1 MIFKVGGV
9 DDLYFSRLLNNLHGR
24 RIFQSS
30 TSYRTFN
37 FTNRCF
43 SPTAISKAIRRKPY
57 RGRIPPLSSPIIS
70 LITTNLVSPSCG
82 RVFSSE
88 ISFAKLRRRYVIS
101 HVLRRLA
108 AEKTLNILVLI
119 LLFPSICRSVTA
131 WGHIFSDHIFSDNI
145 FSNYDFQEVRRLL
158 RRLPGSEKTTWTTSR
173 KSSTMSYSLDDLHV
187 RHSRRLPGSRP
198 SLKMDLPEFPPRM
211 FTLGEEPD
219 AIRSISYH
227 SDDTKLFKALCD
239 CLTADEYEDLKASKL
254 GVFIKFKELDFG
266 WTSRL
271 FEHLTGL
278 NCDYIKD
285 LENPRCEVTTEMAA
299 FWEKMR
305 VDIDTGP
312 SIEQITEAF
321 YNCDEWSRDDRMR
334 LGYLA
339 IYAGYIERKKFSS
352 ATSASLARLVM
363 DLEKFENYPW
373 GRVAF
378 KVLMDS
384 LKAKDLTQTGY
395 TVNGFIQVLQVWAY
409 YALPELGANYGSPIP
424 NRPSPLL
431 LAYKGGKRQRKF
443 FKAAIN
449 KQTIVKNFVQKAF
462 DEMFPKWDGDVDD
475 PAADNIIKVMFND
488 PGWEW
493 TMECWPVTGTR
504 KVVKMEVSPVKN
516 EVSPVKSESVV
527 KEESSRPRKKARKR
541 SSVSAETPVEKS
553 LKDISDAINLGFGT
567 CLKELKLL
575 ADRMVAVEKKVGI
588 TNRGGSSDDRQ
599 LTTTSNPPKPVE
611 EPGSESVNGAKARQK
626 EAKEPSLTTEP
637 SSSRELCLVSPADN
651 LPSDDPSLLILDKQ
665 VSTASDLLVEE
676 ARRQTKKETALVN
689 LRKKSVREWK
699 LAPTQQ
705 TPFKGNS
712 TAKQII
718 PNKQV
723 GEGYDPFAPYDKMKS
738 KELTAWVQKD
748 PSHKLPLK
756 KKPRRCPSRF
766 YQVLRTPLEW
776 LTDHQMDAFIN
787 LLRQRYQNHPE
798 HFRSDRICF
807 LDHVFSRQWR
817 ASYPDFKSDAPDAN
831 GLGRRL
837 PGGAWNYHAGLIPS
851 FCQSKKVWGV
861 DVDDIYAPVNFKNQ
875 HWIAIWISIPKR
887 HIVVWDS
894 IVSHISPKELDE
906 VMEPFVTMVPYL
918 LVECALSDEQKVQ
931 YTLEPYTYARQT
943 VGVPQC
949 RAGDCGTF
957 TLKYIECH
965 ALGIEFPTAFDK
977 KHGKTIREKMAL
989 DIFRELPMCHEWEN
1003 QDNGRLGDVN
1013 RSG

>member
-1 MIFKVGGV
+1 VWQTYV
-9 DDLYFSRLLNNLHGR
+9 VVLYVLLG
-24 RIFQSS
+24 
-30 TSYRTFN
+30 
-37 FTNRCF
+37 
-43 SPTAISKAIRRKPY
+43 
-57 RGRIPPLSSPIIS
+57 
-70 LITTNLVSPSCG
+70 
-82 RVFSSE
+82 SE
-88 ISFAKLRRRYVIS
+88 ISFAKLRRR
-101 HVLRRLA
+101 
-108 AEKTLNILVLI
+108 
-119 LLFPSICRSVTA
+119 LLLKDYP
-131 WGHIFSDHIFSDNI
+131 D
-145 FSNYDFQEVRRLL
+145 DFQEVRRLL
-158 RRLPGSEKTTWTTSR
+158 GRLPGK
-173 KSSTMSYSLDDLHV
+173 
-187 RHSRRLPGSRP
+187 
-198 SLKMDLPEFPPRM
+198 
-211 FTLGEEPD
+211 
-219 AIRSISYH
+219 
-227 SDDTKLFKALCD
+227 
-239 CLTADEYEDLKASKL
+239 
-254 GVFIKFKELDFG
+254 
-266 WTSRL
+266 
-271 FEHLTGL
+271 
-278 NCDYIKD
+278 
-285 LENPRCEVTTEMAA
+285 
-299 FWEKMR
+299 
-305 VDIDTGP
+305 
-312 SIEQITEAF
+312 
-321 YNCDEWSRDDRMR
+321 
-334 LGYLA
+334 
-339 IYAGYIERKKFSS
+339 
-352 ATSASLARLVM
+352 
-363 DLEKFENYPW
+363 
-373 GRVAF
+373 
-378 KVLMDS
+378 
-384 LKAKDLTQTGY
+384 
-395 TVNGFIQVLQVWAY
+395 
-409 YALPELGANYGSPIP
+409 LGANYGSPVP

-449 KQTIVKNFVQKAF
+449 KQTIVKNFVQTDF
-462 DEMFPKWDGDVDD
+462 DEIFPKWDGDVDD

-504 KVVKMEVSPVKN
+504 KVVKMEVIPVKN

-527 KEESSRPRKKARKR
+527 KEESSRPRKKARKG
-541 SSVSAETPVEKS
+541 SSVSAEKPAAGSEGQQIEKT

-575 ADRMVAVEKKVGI
+575 ADRIEAVEKKVGI

-599 LTTTSNPPKPVE
+599 LTTTSNPPKPVD
-611 EPGSESVNGAKARQK
+611 EPGVSTKTSPKIAEKR
-626 EAKEPSLTTEP
+626 EEPSLTTEP
-637 SSSRELCLVSPADN
+637 SSSRELCLVSPADD
-651 LPSDDPSLLILDKQ
+651 LPSEDPSLLILDKQ

-689 LRKKSVREWK
+689 LRKKSVRERK

-723 GEGYDPFAPYDKMKS
+723 GGGYDPFAPIDKMKS

-748 PSHKLPLK
+748 PSYKLPLK
-756 KKPRRCPSRF
+756 KKPRRCRSRF

-776 LTDHQMDAFIN
+776 LTDH
-787 LLRQRYQNHPE
+787 
-798 HFRSDRICF
+798 
-807 LDHVFSRQWR
+807 WR

-861 DVDDIYAPVNFKNQ
+861 DVDDIYAPVNFKNE

-894 IVSHISPKELDE
+894 IVSHIRPAELDE

-949 RAGDCGTF
+949 RAGDCGVF

-977 KHGKTIREKMAL
+977 KHGKAIREKMAL
-989 DIFRELPMCHEWEN
+989 DIFRELPKCHEWEN
-1003 QDNGRLGDVN
+1003 QDNDENLATYD
-1013 RSG
+1013 

>member
-1 MIFKVGGV
+1 DILWFRSLTNICCSIVSLFLSNGDFEGDKTKTLPWSCSAIIFA
-9 DDLYFSRLLNNLHGR
+9 DLKSRLPNSAVEL
-24 RIFQSS
+24 
-30 TSYRTFN
+30 
-37 FTNRCF
+37 
-43 SPTAISKAIRRKPY
+43 
-57 RGRIPPLSSPIIS
+57 
-70 LITTNLVSPSCG
+70 
-82 RVFSSE
+82 
-88 ISFAKLRRRYVIS
+88 
-101 HVLRRLA
+101 
-108 AEKTLNILVLI
+108 
-119 LLFPSICRSVTA
+119 
-131 WGHIFSDHIFSDNI
+131 
-145 FSNYDFQEVRRLL
+145 
-158 RRLPGSEKTTWTTSR
+158 
-173 KSSTMSYSLDDLHV
+173 
-187 RHSRRLPGSRP
+187 
-198 SLKMDLPEFPPRM
+198 PPRM

-254 GVFIKFKELDFG
+254 VVFIKFKELDFG

-271 FEHLTGL
+271 VHFLLCFQLDIKKKFELWSLVVSQPVRFSLIEFEHLTGL

-305 VDIDTGP
+305 VDLDTGP

-339 IYAGYIERKKFSS
+339 IHAGYIEGKKFSS

-363 DLEKFENYPW
+363 DLEKLENYPW

-395 TVNGFIQVLQVWAY
+395 TVDGFIQVLQVWAY
-409 YALPELGANYGSPIP
+409 YAMPELGANYGSPIP
-424 NRPSPLL
+424 NKPSPLL
-431 LAYKGGKRQRKF
+431 LAYKGGKRQRKC

-449 KQTIVKNFVQKAF
+449 KQ
-462 DEMFPKWDGDVDD
+462 
-475 PAADNIIKVMFND
+475 
-488 PGWEW
+488 
-493 TMECWPVTGTR
+493 
-504 KVVKMEVSPVKN
+504 
-516 EVSPVKSESVV
+516 
-527 KEESSRPRKKARKR
+527 
-541 SSVSAETPVEKS
+541 
-553 LKDISDAINLGFGT
+553 
-567 CLKELKLL
+567 LKLL
-575 ADRMVAVEKKVGI
+575 GYRMVAVEKKVGI
-588 TNRGGSSDDRQ
+588 TNKGGSSDDRQ
-599 LTTTSNPPKPVE
+599 LTTTSNPPKPVD
-611 EPGSESVNGAKARQK
+611 EPGLSESVNGAKAGQK

-637 SSSRELCLVSPADN
+637 SSSRELCLVRPADD
-651 LPSDDPSLLILDKQ
+651 LPSDDPSVLILDKQ

-689 LRKKSVREWK
+689 LRKKSVRERK

-723 GEGYDPFAPYDKMKS
+723 GGGYDPFAPYDKMKS

-748 PSHKLPLK
+748 P
-756 KKPRRCPSRF
+756 
-766 YQVLRTPLEW
+766 
-776 LTDHQMDAFIN
+776 
-787 LLRQRYQNHPE
+787 
-798 HFRSDRICF
+798 
-807 LDHVFSRQWR
+807 

-837 PGGAWNYHAGLIPS
+837 PGGAWNYHPGVIPS
-851 FCQSKKVWGV
+851 FCKFKKVWGV
-861 DVDDIYAPVNFKNQ
+861 DVDDIYAPVNFKNR

-894 IVSHISPKELDE
+894 IVSHISPEELDE

-949 RAGDCGTF
+949 RAGDCGPF

-965 ALGIEFPTAFDK
+965 ALGMEFPTAFDK
-977 KHGKTIREKMAL
+977 KNGKTIREKMAL

-1003 QDNGRLGDVN
+1003 QDNDENLATYD
-1013 RSG
+1013 

>member
-1 MIFKVGGV
+1 
-9 DDLYFSRLLNNLHGR
+9 
-24 RIFQSS
+24 
-30 TSYRTFN
+30 
-37 FTNRCF
+37 
-43 SPTAISKAIRRKPY
+43 
-57 RGRIPPLSSPIIS
+57 
-70 LITTNLVSPSCG
+70 
-82 RVFSSE
+82 
-88 ISFAKLRRRYVIS
+88 
-101 HVLRRLA
+101 
-108 AEKTLNILVLI
+108 
-119 LLFPSICRSVTA
+119 
-131 WGHIFSDHIFSDNI
+131 
-145 FSNYDFQEVRRLL
+145 
-158 RRLPGSEKTTWTTSR
+158 
-173 KSSTMSYSLDDLHV
+173 
-187 RHSRRLPGSRP
+187 
-198 SLKMDLPEFPPRM
+198 M

-271 FEHLTGL
+271 VHFMLSFQLDIKKKFELWSVVVSQPVRFSLIEFEYLTGL

-299 FWEKMR
+299 FWEKMG

-312 SIEQITEAF
+312 SIDQITEAF

-339 IYAGYIERKKFSS
+339 IYAGYIEGKKFSS

-395 TVNGFIQVLQVWAY
+395 TVDGFIQVLQVWAY
-409 YALPELGANYGSPIP
+409 YALPELGANYGSPVP

-449 KQTIVKNFVQKAF
+449 KQTIVKNFVQKDF

-475 PAADNIIKVMFND
+475 PATDNIIKVMFND

-504 KVVKMEVSPVKN
+504 KVVKMEVIPVKN

-527 KEESSRPRKKARKR
+527 KEESSRPRKKARKG
-541 SSVSAETPVEKS
+541 SSVSAEKPAAGSE
-553 LKDISDAINLGFGT
+553 
-567 CLKELKLL
+567 
-575 ADRMVAVEKKVGI
+575 AVEKKVGI

-599 LTTTSNPPKPVE
+599 LTTTSNPPKPVD
-611 EPGSESVNGAKARQK
+611 EPGSESVNGAKAGQK

-637 SSSRELCLVSPADN
+637 SSSRELCLVSPADD
-651 LPSDDPSLLILDKQ
+651 LPSEDPSLLILDKQ

-689 LRKKSVREWK
+689 LRKKSVRERK

-723 GEGYDPFAPYDKMKS
+723 SGGYDPFAPIDKMKS

-748 PSHKLPLK
+748 PC
-756 KKPRRCPSRF
+756 RSRF

-776 LTDHQMDAFIN
+776 LTDH
-787 LLRQRYQNHPE
+787 
-798 HFRSDRICF
+798 
-807 LDHVFSRQWR
+807 WR

-861 DVDDIYAPVNFKNQ
+861 DVDDIYAPVNFKNE

-894 IVSHISPKELDE
+894 IVSHIRPAELDE

-931 YTLEPYTYARQT
+931 YTLELYTYARQT

-949 RAGDCGTF
+949 RAGDCGVF

-977 KHGKTIREKMAL
+977 KHGKAIREKMAL
-989 DIFRELPMCHEWEN
+989 DIFRELPKCHEWEN
-1003 QDNGRLGDVN
+1003 QDNDENLATYD
-1013 RSG
+1013 

>member
-1 MIFKVGGV
+1 
-9 DDLYFSRLLNNLHGR
+9 
-24 RIFQSS
+24 
-30 TSYRTFN
+30 
-37 FTNRCF
+37 
-43 SPTAISKAIRRKPY
+43 
-57 RGRIPPLSSPIIS
+57 
-70 LITTNLVSPSCG
+70 
-82 RVFSSE
+82 SE
-88 ISFAKLRRRYVIS
+88 ISFAKLRR
-101 HVLRRLA
+101 
-108 AEKTLNILVLI
+108 
-119 LLFPSICRSVTA
+119 RSVTA

-145 FSNYDFQEVRRLL
+145 FSNYYPDDFQEVRRLL

-187 RHSRRLPGSRP
+187 S
-198 SLKMDLPEFPPRM
+198 PEKFPPRM

-271 FEHLTGL
+271 VHFMLSFQLDIKKKFELWSLVVSQPVRFSLIEFEYLTGL

-312 SIEQITEAF
+312 SIDQITEAF

-339 IYAGYIERKKFSS
+339 IYAGYIEGKKFSS

-395 TVNGFIQVLQVWAY
+395 TVDGFIQVLQVWAY
-409 YALPELGANYGSPIP
+409 YALPELGANYGSPVP

-449 KQTIVKNFVQKAF
+449 KQTIVKNFVQKDF

-504 KVVKMEVSPVKN
+504 KVVKMEVIPVKN

-527 KEESSRPRKKARKR
+527 KEESSRPRKKARKG
-541 SSVSAETPVEKS
+541 SSVSAEKPAAGSEGQQIEKT

-575 ADRMVAVEKKVGI
+575 ADRIEAVEKKVGI

-599 LTTTSNPPKPVE
+599 LTTTSNPPKPVD
-611 EPGSESVNGAKARQK
+611 EPGSESVNGAKAGQK

-637 SSSRELCLVSPADN
+637 SSSRELCLVSPADD
-651 LPSDDPSLLILDKQ
+651 LPSEDPSLLILDKQ

-689 LRKKSVREWK
+689 LRKKSVRERK

-723 GEGYDPFAPYDKMKS
+723 GGGYDPFAPIDKMKS

-748 PSHKLPLK
+748 PC
-756 KKPRRCPSRF
+756 RSRF

-776 LTDHQMDAFIN
+776 LTDHSSVSCLSVVYESSI
-787 LLRQRYQNHPE
+787 
-798 HFRSDRICF
+798 
-807 LDHVFSRQWR
+807 SR
-817 ASYPDFKSDAPDAN
+817 
-831 GLGRRL
+831 L
-837 PGGAWNYHAGLIPS
+837 
-851 FCQSKKVWGV
+851 
-861 DVDDIYAPVNFKNQ
+861 
-875 HWIAIWISIPKR
+875 
-887 HIVVWDS
+887 
-894 IVSHISPKELDE
+894 
-906 VMEPFVTMVPYL
+906 
-918 LVECALSDEQKVQ
+918 CALSDEQKVQ

-949 RAGDCGTF
+949 RAGDCGPF

-977 KHGKTIREKMAL
+977 KYGKTIREKMAL
-989 DIFRELPMCHEWEN
+989 DIFRKLPKCHEWEN
-1003 QDNGRLGDVN
+1003 QDNDENLATYD
-1013 RSG
+1013 

>member
-1 MIFKVGGV
+1 GV

-37 FTNRCF
+37 FTNVRF
-43 SPTAISKAIRRKPY
+43 NLTGSFTGHIKAIFFTISQLFETLAPFLSNGDFEGDKTKTLP
-57 RGRIPPLSSPIIS
+57 GRVPPLSSPICNG
-70 LITTNLVSPSCG
+70 LGPHL
-82 RVFSSE
+82 
-88 ISFAKLRRRYVIS
+88 LRPY
-101 HVLRRLA
+101 LLGQY
-108 AEKTLNILVLI
+108 ILQL
-119 LLFPSICRSVTA
+119 
-131 WGHIFSDHIFSDNI
+131 
-145 FSNYDFQEVRRLL
+145 LL
-158 RRLPGSEKTTWTTSR
+158 RRLPGSEKTTWTTSM

-187 RHSRRLPGSRP
+187 SRP
-198 SLKMDLPEFPPRM
+198 ESLKMDLPELPPRM

-239 CLTADEYEDLKASKL
+239 CLTPDEFEDLKASKL
-254 GVFIKFKELDFG
+254 G
-266 WTSRL
+266 
-271 FEHLTGL
+271 
-278 NCDYIKD
+278 
-285 LENPRCEVTTEMAA
+285 
-299 FWEKMR
+299 
-305 VDIDTGP
+305 
-312 SIEQITEAF
+312 
-321 YNCDEWSRDDRMR
+321 
-334 LGYLA
+334 
-339 IYAGYIERKKFSS
+339 
-352 ATSASLARLVM
+352 
-363 DLEKFENYPW
+363 
-373 GRVAF
+373 
-378 KVLMDS
+378 
-384 LKAKDLTQTGY
+384 
-395 TVNGFIQVLQVWAY
+395 
-409 YALPELGANYGSPIP
+409 
-424 NRPSPLL
+424 
-431 LAYKGGKRQRKF
+431 
-443 FKAAIN
+443 
-449 KQTIVKNFVQKAF
+449 TIVKNFVQKDF

-504 KVVKMEVSPVKN
+504 KVVKMEVIPVKN

-527 KEESSRPRKKARKR
+527 KEESSRPRKKARKG
-541 SSVSAETPVEKS
+541 SSVSAETPAAGSEGMTHQQIEKS

-599 LTTTSNPPKPVE
+599 LTTTSNPPKPVD
-611 EPGSESVNGAKARQK
+611 EPGVSTKTSHKIAEKRVTRQSVRKRQK

-637 SSSRELCLVSPADN
+637 SSSRELCLVSPADD

-689 LRKKSVREWK
+689 LRKKSVRERK

-723 GEGYDPFAPYDKMKS
+723 GGGYDPFAPIDKMKS

-748 PSHKLPLK
+748 PSYKLPLK
-756 KKPRRCPSRF
+756 KKPRRCRSRF

-776 LTDHQMDAFIN
+776 LTDH
-787 LLRQRYQNHPE
+787 
-798 HFRSDRICF
+798 
-807 LDHVFSRQWR
+807 WR

-894 IVSHISPKELDE
+894 IVSHISPEELDE
-906 VMEPFVTMVPYL
+906 VMEPFLTMVPYL
-918 LVECALSDEQKVQ
+918 LVECTLSDEQKVQ

-949 RAGDCGTF
+949 RAGDCGPF

-989 DIFRELPMCHEWEN
+989 DIFREFPMCHEWEN
-1003 QDNGRLGDVN
+1003 QDNDENLA
-1013 RSG
+1013 